1 MATIMKKKLKSL
13 FSYSLATLMLVA
25 PGQALAN
32 GEELQADTVH
42 VSATRVDK
50 ELLDVPM
57 SVSVVTREQIEK
69 SPASTVADLLK
80 DVPGVEI
87 SNSGTGGLKRVLIR
101 GEDARRSLVLVDGQK
116 ISEHKSMDGPAILL
130 DPSIIER
137 IEVIRGPASVLYGAE
152 AMGGVVNIITKKGG
166 TKPIQGHFS
175 VGYDGSTRGFTES
188 LSLYGAYNGWKYRVS
203 GSNSYAHNLLTAD
216 GEAEHTKHTQRQA
229 TGFLSYD
236 FSDNFTLGGSFEKFY
251 SEVNGGVND
260 EGAKDYKDFWVDMDP
275 WERTKV
281 ALFAEAKNVTDWLPR
296 LRFDAFW
303 QETHKDF
310 ENWVHPNSG
319 ATMDVIQNPRS
330 NNYIRSFGANLQAD
344 WQIGDNHYLITGYDF
359 LYDKLDATS
368 SNRGNIDV
376 HMTGPMANMMNG
388 KLTSYNNKDFAGLQV
403 THAVFAQMESK
414 LPKDFTLNYG
424 ARYTWVNSSISKAEG
439 YKWGVSSNQ
448 MSPILGSSYAGPE
461 ENVGKLGNTWDARP
475 VFNASLM
482 WQGIKDLT
490 LRAGWSQGF
499 RVPGL
504 DERYIPSS
512 MGGGTIE
519 PNPSLTPEFSDNF
532 EVGARYSAHGLNLD
546 AVIFYSIAN
555 DYIHSR
561 KINSS
566 TSQFVNVST
575 ARTHGIEASI
585 SYDLPYGFTPYTNL
599 TYMRRELDYGEDFD
613 DFKTYNSGSPTW
625 HGRAGLRTKH
635 EIAKN
640 VELNGDFY
648 ARFASAC
655 KSESYD
661 PSTKKH
667 TETYYHPWTTA
678 NASLGV
684 SFGEEK
690 QYNITG
696 EVLNIFN
703 EKYQINGA
711 IYEPGVHANLKFSVS
726 F

>member
-1 MATIMKKKLKSL
+1 MAIVMKKKLKSL

-57 SVSVVTREQIEK
+57 SVSVVTKDQIEK
-69 SPASTVADLLK
+69 SPATTVADLLK

-101 GEDARRSLVLVDGQK
+101 GEDARRSLILVDGQK
-116 ISEHKSMDGPAILL
+116 VSEHKSMDGPAILL

-175 VGYDGSTRGFTES
+175 IGYDGSTRGFTES

-236 FSDNFTLGGSFEKFY
+236 FSDKFTLGGSFEKFY

-260 EGAKDYKDFWVDMDP
+260 DSAKDYEDFWVDMDP
-275 WERTKV
+275 WERTKL
-281 ALFAEAKNVTDWLPR
+281 AIFAEAKNVTDWLPR
-296 LRFDAFW
+296 LRLDAFW

-310 ENWVHPNSG
+310 ENFVASSG
-319 ATMDVIQNPRS
+319 MPLVINPRS
-330 NNYIRSFGANLQAD
+330 NNYIRSLGLNLQAD
-344 WQIGDNHYLITGYDF
+344 WQLGDNHYLVTGYDF

-368 SNRGNIDV
+368 ISNNV
-376 HMTGPMANMMNG
+376 FKSTGM
-388 KLTSYNNKDFAGLQV
+388 LSYSNKDFAGLQV
-403 THAVFAQMESK
+403 THAAFAQMESK
-414 LPKDFTLNYG
+414 LPMDFTLNYG
-424 ARYTWVNSSISKAEG
+424 ARYTWVNSSLSKAEG
-439 YKWGVSSNQ
+439 YKWNSSRPGV
-448 MSPILGSSYAGPE
+448 ITPE
-461 ENVGKLGNTWDARP
+461 TNVGKLGSEWDARP